1 MQRSS
6 GAPAGYPEL
15 GMKDLTSKGD
25 RLLFGRWL
33 KGKLEDAQVLEI
45 GDVICDTTFDMYGTD
60 FLEFYEVAEGELL
73 MRFAPK

>member
-1 MQRSS
+1 
-6 GAPAGYPEL
+6 
-15 GMKDLTSKGD
+15 
-25 RLLFGRWL
+25 LFGRWL